1 MAVRMSTVSP
11 RSVTAAHATAA
22 AGASAA
28 RGRGAPE
35 AAARRG
41 GREHR
46 DPAHHVLGLAARAAG
61 GVVAHREE
69 PFEEVPAGRAFVLV
83 ERHGRSVTG
92 SAYAV
97 VPPPVF
103 GAKRE
108 YSQSRMTATTMPPIH
123 AMPR

>member
-1 MAVRMSTVSP
+1 MQLP
-11 RSVTAAHATAA
+11 PQAHPPPE
-22 AGASAA
+22 GAEL
-28 RGRGAPE
+28 RKPPLDVE
-35 AAARRG
+35 AANIEIRRITCSDSQLG
-41 GREHR
+41 QAGR
-46 DPAHHVLGLAARAAG
+46 
-61 GVVAHREE
+61 VVAHREE

-83 ERHGRSVTG
+83 ERHGWSVTG